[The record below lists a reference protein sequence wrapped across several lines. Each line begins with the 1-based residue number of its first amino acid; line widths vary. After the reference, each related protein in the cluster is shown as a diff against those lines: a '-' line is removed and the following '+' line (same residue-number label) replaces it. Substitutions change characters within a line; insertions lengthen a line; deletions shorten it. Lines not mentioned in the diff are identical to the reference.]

1 MKSATQYIILGVFIF
16 FLVVA
21 VLVFAAYGTGNQSA
35 KTATAVIWGT
45 LPASLL
51 TSITYNLNAQNPGA
65 LNISYREIAPDA
77 FEQTL
82 IEALAEGT
90 GPDAVLMSQE
100 LLFKNEKK
108 LSLIP
113 FTTISERTFKDSF
126 IEGAEVLLSPD
137 GIYGLPFLVDPL
149 VMYWN
154 RDILASKN
162 IAKPPQTWEE
172 LLALS
177 GQLTELTNDKIIK
190 KSAVAFGDYVN
201 VLHAKDIL
209 SALMLQAGS
218 KMVVRD
224 ATAPQGAKNLTG
236 QNEGFPINPV
246 VASLSFYTQF
256 ANPLLS
262 IYSWNRSLPNSMQMF
277 ANGDL
282 AMYFGMAS
290 DLPLLRGKNPNLNF
304 DVAALPQPQSAPTKK
319 TFGNVYSF
327 SILTTSKNKSG
338 AFSSIA
344 LLTSSAVLK
353 TASDLTSL
361 PSADR
366 GLLSINPGT
375 ATGDVFFRS
384 ALWTKNWLDP
394 NPAQT
399 DFIFHTAVDSIV
411 TGKSGSND
419 AAAVLTKQID
429 EILR

>member
-1 MKSATQYIILGVFIF
+1 MKSATQYIVLGVFIF

-21 VLVFAAYGTGNQSA
+21 VLVFAAFGTGNQST

-45 LPASLL
+45 VPASVF

-65 LNISYREIAPDA
+65 LNVNYREITPEA

-82 IEALAEGT
+82 IEALADGQ

-100 LLFKNEKK
+100 FLLKNERK

-126 IEGAEVLLSPD
+126 IEGAEILLTPE
-137 GIYGLPFLVDPL
+137 GIYGLPFLVDPV

-172 LLALS
+172 LLALAS
-177 GQLTELTNDKIIK
+177 QLTELTDDKSIK
-190 KSAVAFGDYVN
+190 KSAVALGDYIN
-201 VLHAKDIL
+201 IDHAKDIL

-218 KMVVRD
+218 RMVVRD
-224 ATAPQGAKNLTG
+224 TAAPEGAKNLTG
-236 QNEGFPINPV
+236 NNEGFPTNPIV
-246 VASLSFYTQF
+246 SSLSFYTQF
-256 ANPLLS
+256 ANPLVS
-262 IYSWNRSLPNSMQMF
+262 IYSWNRSFPNSMQMF
-277 ANGDL
+277 VNGDL
-282 AMYFGMAS
+282 ALYFGRAS
-290 DLPLLRGKNPNLNF
+290 DLSSIRRKNPNLNF
-304 DVAALPQPQSAPTKK
+304 DVATLPQPQSAPSKK

-327 SILTTSKNKSG
+327 SILGSSQNKSG
-338 AFSSIA
+338 AFGTIS
-344 LLTSSAVLK
+344 LLTSAGIEK
-353 TASDLTSL
+353 MASDLTGL
-361 PSADR
+361 PPADR
-366 GLLSINPGT
+366 SLLSVNPGT
-375 ATGDVFFRS
+375 AAGDVFFRS

-399 DFIFHTAVDSIV
+399 DFIFKTAVDSIV
-411 TGKSGSND
+411 TGKSRPVD
-419 AAAVLTKQID
+419 AAGVMTNQMD